1 MTARRLII
9 LVAAAILA
17 LAGGWYFGTRTV
29 PAEQT
34 EAASG
39 ALMFPDLTAKLV
51 SAAKLEITRQG
62 KQTVIEKRPDGD
74 GWGVAS
80 MHDYP
85 IQQSKLHGLLTAL
98 TELRLA
104 EPRTSD
110 PSEFSRLGVDDPSGP
125 AATGVLLRVTDSAG
139 KPILAL
145 IVGHSRVR
153 GEGHSR
159 VRGEGH
165 GHGPDEVYVR
175 RPGDNQ
181 SWLADGSLQADTDPA
196 AWLDRNVIDIPH
208 DRIATVSVGDG
219 ALTFGK
225 VDGKFTL
232 TKPTD
237 HPPLETYKVDNVAR
251 ALDHLTFTEVKAEPP
266 GAEAGHAVFTTTDG
280 LAVTVTLFHADKDVW
295 ARFAVAGTPEAGKL
309 NAKLNGWFYQIGA
322 WKEKSLVPTIDDLKA
337 ETPAASDKK

>member
-9 LVAAAILA
+9 LVSAAILA
-17 LAGGWYFGTRTV
+17 LAGGWYFGTRTT
-29 PAEQT
+29 PAERT
-34 EAASG
+34 EATPRT
-39 ALMFPDLTAKLV
+39 LMFPGLTPKLAN
-51 SAAKLEITRQG
+51 AAKLEITHQG

-85 IQQSKLHGLLTAL
+85 IQQSKLRGLLTAL

-110 PSEFSRLGVDDPSGP
+110 PSEFSRLGVEDPKG
-125 AATGVLLRVTDSAG
+125 AAASGVLLRVADSAG
-139 KPILAL
+139 KPILEL

-153 GEGHSR
+153 GQ
-159 VRGEGH
+159 
-165 GHGPDEVYVR
+165 GHGPDQVYVR

-181 SWLADGSLQADTDPA
+181 SWLAEGSLQADADPA

-208 DRIATVSVGDG
+208 DRIATVSVGDS

-232 TKPTD
+232 TKPAD
-237 HPPLETYKVDNVAR
+237 HPKLETYKVDNVAR
-251 ALDHLTFTEVKAEPP
+251 ALEHLTFTEVKAETP

-295 ARFAVAGTPEAGKL
+295 ARFAASGTPEADKL
-309 NAKLNGWFYQIGA
+309 NARLTGWSFQVGA

-337 ETPAASDKK
+337 ETPEAPDKK